1 MSEKDNSVAIV
12 GLPALKLKQRRFTE
26 LALVNTPKIKKELE
40 AKTGKSVIK
49 SSTGVNN
56 EIPERLSGKIQ
67 EVAALALNKIEFNIY
82 VAEVDKWVSA
92 HPEWNQVEDI
102 DDINNIAFEKVFQY
116 RLLLQRG
123 KKDIEDNLSSSKRR
137 ENVYRTNLGAMR
149 ATKRDAGGNSARSIS
164 IAIFAGEIDENKIKA
179 IRHKSH
185 SEKKEEDDLFPVVD
199 IGVRNVVSIQ

>member
-1 MSEKDNSVAIV
+1 MSEKDNSTKIA

-26 LALVNTPKIKKELE
+26 LALVNAPGIKKELKE
-40 AKTGKSVIK
+40 SIIKSTIK

-56 EIPERLSGKIQ
+56 EIPERLAGKVQ
-67 EVAALALNKIEFNIY
+67 EVAALTFNKTEFGIY
-82 VAEVDKWVSA
+82 IAEVDKWVSA

-185 SEKKEEDDLFPVVD
+185 SEKQEEDELFPVVD
-199 IGVRNVVSIQ
+199 IGAKNVVPL